1 MRLTG
6 QMMRLM
12 TVSLLLAACQPKTTA
27 PPKDSAS
34 AAPAAS
40 SAHQLPDLSPEDQ
53 ALWQQASA
61 VFKPL
66 PDAPASPQNNPT
78 TAEKLALGKML
89 FHDPRLSKSG
99 AISCNSCHNLAS
111 YGVDNRPT
119 SVGHGFQ
126 TGTRNAPTVYNAD
139 YQLAQFWDGRAA
151 DLEAQA
157 EGPILNPVEMAMP
170 HEDLAVKRISSI
182 PEYQQAFASAFS
194 GESQPLNYK
203 NITRAIA
210 AFERS
215 LLTPAPFDAFLK
227 GDGSALNAL
236 QKEGLQ
242 RFMANGCTACHTGVG
257 VGGQMYQKFGVVQP
271 YTNVKDTGRFEATGK
286 AKDKHFFK
294 VPVLRNVART
304 YPYFHDGAV
313 WELSEAV
320 RTMGRTQLGKELP
333 ETDITAI
340 VAFLESLTGKLP
352 ETALTLPVLPPSQ
365 PDTPKPE
372 L

>member
-1 MRLTG
+1 MRFNGHIIGLITAS
-6 QMMRLM
+6 LM
-12 TVSLLLAACQPKTTA
+12 LWACQPKSTESIKNSDSPA
-27 PPKDSAS
+27 PV
-34 AAPAAS
+34 AS
-40 SAHQLPDLSPEDQ
+40 SAHQLPDMSPEDQ

-66 PDAPASPQNNPT
+66 PDAPASPESNPT
-78 TAEKLALGKML
+78 TAEKVALGKML

-119 SVGHGFQ
+119 SVGHRFQ
-126 TGTRNAPTVYNAD
+126 TGTRNSPTVYNAQ

-157 EGPILNPVEMAMP
+157 AGPILNPVEMALP
-170 HEDLAVKRISSI
+170 HENLAVERLSSI
-182 PEYQQAFASAFS
+182 PEYTQAFAHAFA
-194 GESQPLNYK
+194 GESQPLNYQ

-210 AFERS
+210 SFERT
-215 LLTPAPFDAFLK
+215 LITPAPFDAFLK
-227 GDGSALNAL
+227 GDGQALNTQ

-257 VGGQMYQKFGVVQP
+257 VGGQMYQKFGLVQP
-271 YTNVKDTGRFEATGK
+271 YANAKDTGRFEVTGE
-286 AKDKHFFK
+286 ARHKHFFK
-294 VPVLRNVART
+294 VPMLRNVART

-320 RTMGRTQLGKELP
+320 RTMGKTQLGKDLP
-333 ETDITAI
+333 EADIKAM
-340 VAFLESLTGKLP
+340 VAFLESLTGSLP

-372 L
+372 I